1 MKLGKL
7 TLVSGNKAKARE
19 VERILNIPLEILQI
33 ELDEIQE
40 LDLEKIA
47 LHKLNQAFDIVK
59 GPVIIDDVSVEIEAW
74 NSFPGPLIKWL
85 LKAGDGGDA
94 STLLKMLGGEKNRKA
109 KARLAVG
116 FHDGKKAH
124 IFIGEVE
131 GTISKQIR
139 GENGFG
145 WDPVFIPLGHEMTF
159 AEMPEKEKDAISHRG
174 RALKKFSDFLK
185 SNYDI

>member
-1 MKLGKL
+1 MKIGKI
-7 TLVSGNKAKARE
+7 TFVTGNKAKARE

-47 LHKLNQAFDIVK
+47 LHKLNQAFEIVK

-74 NSFPGPLIKWL
+74 NNFPGPLIKWL
-85 LKAGDGGDA
+85 LKAGSGGDA
-94 STLLKMLGGEKNRKA
+94 SVLLKLLKDEKNRSA
-109 KARLAVG
+109 KALLAIG
-116 FHDGKKAH
+116 FHDGEKPHLFYGEVKGK
-124 IFIGEVE
+124 IGEE
-131 GTISKQIR
+131 IR

-145 WDPVFIPLGHEMTF
+145 WDPVFIPLGQTKTF
-159 AEMPEKEKDAISHRG
+159 AEMPKEEKDKTSHRG